1 MASEMCFGMSVR
13 CIAVPSCSV
22 ESAGVSTTGSH
33 VLLVAPGSALA
44 DRRTGIHCCRQNAA
58 RANCCILTSSCCQ
71 GSFFGTRRDVEIRTQ
86 RSAAHCIREVSFC
99 VANMDDRTI
108 LQSGTRGVVDLEAR
122 RPTVSLA
129 IREALGSCLTETSLS
144 ETVPLLGPKT
154 RGKVLNETSVWWFNK
169 TRHITGNSL
178 VVAPDPNVTIARK
191 CSVFPVEFVVRGYVT
206 GTTSTSLW
214 TVYNQGLRNY
224 CGNPLR
230 DGMRKNEKLEENIL
244 TPTTKSADHDL
255 PVSGNEIVE
264 QGLMSKEDFQEVH
277 DKALALFAFGQE
289 VALKHGLLLVDT
301 KYEFGKAS
309 DGSILLIDEVHTP
322 DSSRYWIAA
331 SYEDR
336 QSQGMEPENIDKE
349 FLRLWFRNN
358 CDPYH
363 DKVLPN
369 APEELVAELAW
380 RCIDLSLIDK

>member
-1 MASEMCFGMSVR
+1 M
-13 CIAVPSCSV
+13 
-22 ESAGVSTTGSH
+22 
-33 VLLVAPGSALA
+33 
-44 DRRTGIHCCRQNAA
+44 Q
-58 RANCCILTSSCCQ
+58 
-71 GSFFGTRRDVEIRTQ
+71 
-86 RSAAHCIREVSFC
+86 
-99 VANMDDRTI
+99 
-108 LQSGTRGVVDLEAR
+108 
-122 RPTVSLA
+122 
-129 IREALGSCLTETSLS
+129 
-144 ETVPLLGPKT
+144 
-154 RGKVLNETSVWWFNK
+154 
-169 TRHITGNSL
+169 
-178 VVAPDPNVTIARK
+178 
-191 CSVFPVEFVVRGYVT
+191 
-206 GTTSTSLW
+206 
-214 TVYNQGLRNY
+214 
-224 CGNPLR
+224 
-230 DGMRKNEKLEENIL
+230 KNEKLEENIL

-331 SYEDR
+331 SYEER

-380 RCIDLSLIDK
+380 RYIVLYETITGTQIQLPGTKEPVHDRISRNVQQALLQLQ